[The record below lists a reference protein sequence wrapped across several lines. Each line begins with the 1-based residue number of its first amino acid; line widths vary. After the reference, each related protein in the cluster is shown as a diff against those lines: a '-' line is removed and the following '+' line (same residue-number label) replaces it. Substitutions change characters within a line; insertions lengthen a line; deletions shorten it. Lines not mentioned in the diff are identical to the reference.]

1 MDEQHIVGTRLV
13 AFARPYLDRGDREG
27 LAERLTESWSS
38 ECLALLLGSQ
48 DDDIVEVATSSLA
61 LIADMPACAPL
72 ARLLHH
78 PSETIGNA
86 AEDALWAIWFRAGG
100 RLAQSVLTRIART
113 IEAGESENAVSML
126 TELLRSHPKYAEAY
140 HQRSQAHYLED
151 RFDAT
156 MRDAQRAIKLNP
168 WHFGAMANR
177 AHALVGLG
185 RMQDALNAYRKVLT
199 LHPRMP
205 GIRTAIRHL
214 RRRLTPVGS

>member
-1 MDEQHIVGTRLV
+1 MDELHIVGTRLV
-13 AFARPYLDRGDREG
+13 KLARPYLDRGDRDG
-27 LAERLTESWSS
+27 LAGHLTESWSP
-38 ECLALLLGSQ
+38 ECLALLLDSE
-48 DDDIVEVATSSLA
+48 DDDIVEVATSCLG
-61 LIADMPACAPL
+61 LIGDMPVCDPL

-86 AEDALWAIWFRAGG
+86 AEDALWAVWFRAGG
-100 RLAQSVLTRIART
+100 RLAQSVLTRIARA

-126 TELLRSHPKYAEAY
+126 TELVRSHPTYAEAY

-185 RMQDALNAYRKVLT
+185 RMQDALIAYRRVLT
-199 LHPRMP
+199 LHPRMA

-214 RRRLTPVGS
+214 RRRLAPVGS